1 MYSCTLLVERCLS
14 FLQFNYT
21 LQDDHWLML
30 LRCFYEMGW
39 NRHSYVI
46 IGHTFLSKAA
56 VGSFAAATGS
66 LVRANW
72 TTGLSGKNYSCRVAA
87 TLTTDNHLL
96 RWQKEQNGYTDINYS
111 AQSSESEHSLAIQ
124 DCAYGGDENSLV
136 NNDSSDQLTI
146 VNDQFI
152 SQHLRMKNDI
162 PLLSLTNYDPSV
174 QDLQRE
180 LAQLRQVLEL
190 FEIMPFRSPDTTIKH
205 SDVPSDIKFALV
217 AGDILGNPATLEKGG
232 GAVRSAFCAKIVESA
247 DAFIFAGQKYY
258 LILKKEKAL
267 LVQPDRVMIGNGPTF
282 GCILMKDLLQVLAKK
297 IKKNSWFKW
306 PEWLPIQVLD
316 EEAQVAKRAREEKS
330 TSPIS

>member
-1 MYSCTLLVERCLS
+1 MVISCDCGLLG
-14 FLQFNYT
+14 Y
-21 LQDDHWLML
+21 DDPSTMLCYRGKWKDFACTEL
-30 LRCFYEMGW
+30 LRF
-39 NRHSYVI
+39 S
-46 IGHTFLSKAA
+46 GHTFLSKAA

-66 LVRANW
+66 LVRASW
-72 TTGLSGKNYSCRVAA
+72 TTGLSGKLSFKKTKPDTVAA

-96 RWQKEQNGYTDINYS
+96 RWQKEQNGYTDINCL

-124 DCAYGGDENSLV
+124 DYAYGGDENSL
-136 NNDSSDQLTI
+136 LE
-146 VNDQFI
+146 
-152 SQHLRMKNDI
+152 RRKNDI

-190 FEIMPFRSPDTTIKH
+190 FEIMQFRSPDTTIKH
-205 SDVPSDIKFALV
+205 SDVLSDIKFALV
-217 AGDILGNPATLEKGG
+217 ADDILGNPATLEKGG
-232 GAVRSAFCAKIVESA
+232 VYYYLERGNRLIDLNALRDSLWQGAVRSAFCAKIVESA
-247 DAFIFAGQKYY
+247 DAFIFAGLNHY

-282 GCILMKDLLQVLAKK
+282 GCILIKDLLQVLAKK

-316 EEAQVAKRAREEKS
+316 EEAQVAKRAREEK
-330 TSPIS
+330 